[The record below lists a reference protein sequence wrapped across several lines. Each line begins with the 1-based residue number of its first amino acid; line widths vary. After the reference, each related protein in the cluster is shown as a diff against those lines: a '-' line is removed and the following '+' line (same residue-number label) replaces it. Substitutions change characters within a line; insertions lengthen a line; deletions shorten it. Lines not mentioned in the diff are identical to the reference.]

1 MVGRLREG
9 VTLEQAQREMVTIGS
24 SPAAEFPRPAWAS
37 MQRGLAL
44 ESLHASVTS
53 DVRPALLV
61 ILGAVLLLLAIACAN
76 VTNILL
82 ARALARR
89 DELATRA
96 ALGAE
101 PGRLV
106 RQLFAENALLTC
118 AGGVLGIGIAALASR
133 ALVALAP
140 ADLPRLH
147 AIGLDAR
154 VLGFAFATTAVVAL
168 VAGLVAGAARPRY
181 RLARGAA
188 NGTARNRSCL
198 RHVAQVARR
207 RPGRARHGAARECR
221 SAAAQRRPIAV
232 RSDGLRC
239 FTRPDDAGRRA
250 EGRRD

>member
-1 MVGRLREG
+1 MVGRLSAG
-9 VTLEQAQREMVTIGS
+9 VTLEQAQREMVTIGG

-44 ESLHASVTS
+44 ESLHASATS
-53 DVRPALLV
+53 GVRPALLV

-106 RQLFAENALLTC
+106 RQLFAESTLLICIGGAL
-118 AGGVLGIGIAALASR
+118 GVGIAALASR

-140 ADLPRLH
+140 ADLPRLS

-154 VLGFAFATTAVVAL
+154 VLAFALAATAVVAL
-168 VAGLVAGAARPRY
+168 VAGLWPALRARDIGLPAALRTGPR
-181 RLARGAA
+181 ATGHAFAA
-188 NGTARNRSCL
+188 VRRSL
-198 RHVAQVARR
+198 VVAQIALATVLS
-207 RPGRARHGAARECR
+207 
-221 SAAAQRRPIAV
+221 SAWKPI
-232 RSDGLRC
+232 S
-239 FTRPDDAGRRA
+239 T
-250 EGRRD
+250 